1 MKISIGSDHAGYAL
15 KTNIIKYLEN
25 QRISVLDCG
34 CFSEDRADYPDYGH
48 AVAENVISG
57 DSDYGIII
65 CGSGNGIN
73 MAANK
78 HTGIRSALCW
88 NTEIARLAKEHN
100 DANIIALPARF
111 ISVDDAEKCIDVFIK
126 SKFEGGRHAER
137 IKKINC

>member
-25 QRISVLDCG
+25 QRISVFDCG